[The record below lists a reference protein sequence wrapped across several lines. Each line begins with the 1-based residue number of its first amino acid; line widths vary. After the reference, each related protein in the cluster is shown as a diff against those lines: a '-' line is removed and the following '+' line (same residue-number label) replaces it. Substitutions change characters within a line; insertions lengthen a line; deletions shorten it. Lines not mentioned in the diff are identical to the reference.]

1 MIKVSLISI
10 TLLFNIWNSQQD
22 AVLVNISTA
31 MKAGSSK
38 ELIKYCNSNLEIKMD
53 GQTSNYSIAQAEVVL
68 KDFFLKNPPKGFTYI
83 HQGTSPEGMKYT
95 IGSYTIDGGKYRV
108 VMLIKKVKEDFKI
121 DTINFTKE

>member
-1 MIKVSLISI
+1 MQTRFVQHRNQLAF
-10 TLLFNIWNSQQD
+10 L
-22 AVLVNISTA
+22 
-31 MKAGSSK
+31 
-38 ELIKYCNSNLEIKMD
+38 NSNLEIKMD